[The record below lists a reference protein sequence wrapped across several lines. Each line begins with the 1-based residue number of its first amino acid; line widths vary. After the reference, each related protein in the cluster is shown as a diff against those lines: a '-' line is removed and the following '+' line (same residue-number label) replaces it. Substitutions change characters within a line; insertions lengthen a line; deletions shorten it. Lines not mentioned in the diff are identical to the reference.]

1 MSVKAPRGPQPRPAS
16 VSARDMDLSAARD
29 MDLSAGGVL
38 ARAGGSGADCC
49 WSSCRPTRY
58 VMMTARLLPARATGV
73 DACRDVYA
81 HFNNDGYR
89 HAVTNARRLR
99 ALITS

>member
-1 MSVKAPRGPQPRPAS
+1 
-16 VSARDMDLSAARD
+16 
-29 MDLSAGGVL
+29 
-38 ARAGGSGADCC
+38 
-49 WSSCRPTRY
+49 
-58 VMMTARLLPARATGV
+58 MMTARLLPARATGV